1 MFCIHGAVASGVG
14 TIDHQELTIEKGVT
28 AIYGLNKGTAGTENS
43 NASGKSFLF
52 GNIFDTLFEYPIGP
66 SEYADRIQSGMR
78 GVRFS
83 ILEGGKRVKCMV
95 KRENKKATLMYGSKR
110 ITGITNVRKKL
121 AEILPIN
128 SDDFETYIHL
138 DSMAP
143 HPLVR
148 GSSASRLRFL
158 TSFFSSIGAI
168 DSERQIIKSWADSL
182 KVSRGQYDEL
192 RSEVHRLQKQVP
204 TNQQFQAS
212 VQKLKEMERELDALT
227 SDAEKAESQRLGA
240 MFRDQASEEIEHYKK
255 GVLEANTTNPE
266 KVLAFYRELLVENE
280 QIYAESKAYAEYRTA
295 KAQYEK
301 WYSSLSG
308 STLDLMG
315 TYSNERIFEHYAKA
329 SEDKVEYDSLTSQM
343 ERLRAECKSV
353 SVPPKPSMSK
363 GECQSRISALEHQLE
378 HATKFGK
385 GACPTCGQSVKVKDP
400 ASIKSMLSKLNR
412 IADQWDEYDRASYK
426 AEQVAERRAEYTEL
440 KNKRAS
446 IKVRDVDA
454 LRTATRELR
463 NAVAEP
469 EPVEIG
475 NALPL
480 DIAAKSVDEIKDRVK
495 ALAFLC
501 RNKDS
506 LKAALSVKDGE
517 SDSLLSRV
525 SELTEKCTVLRARLL
540 KAKDDRAE
548 LKAMQTKLESYN
560 QKLKTEKDCQILMEA
575 YDPKGLKRMVIS
587 VLSQHLMAQINKYAK
602 LAFDEDLRFRLVWEK
617 TQVQLLVDRY
627 YHGRKE
633 PVTSDVRRLSGA
645 ETTLFTIITV
655 LALLNF
661 VPSHRRSNVLIM
673 DEPTAHF
680 GPSNIEKFKE
690 LLPLLL
696 SVIPSIIIITPKVD
710 QRYRGAREYTAVKEK
725 NGAIRLCK
733 GHPSN
738 IEEH

>member
-1 MFCIHGAVASGVG
+1 MFCIHGAMASGVG

-28 AIYGLNKGTAGTENS
+28 TIYGLNKGTAGNENS

-52 GNIFDTLFEYPIGP
+52 GNIYDTLFEYPIGQ
-66 SEYADRIQSGMR
+66 SEYVDRIQAGTR

-83 ILEGGKRVKCMV
+83 LLEGGKRIQCLV
-95 KRENKKATLMYGSKR
+95 KRENKKATLMYGGKR

-138 DSMAP
+138 DSMSP

-168 DSERQIIKSWADSL
+168 DNERQIIKAWSDSL
-182 KVSRGQYDEL
+182 KVSRTQYDEL
-192 RSEVHRLQKQVP
+192 RSEIHRLRQRVP
-204 TNQQFQAS
+204 TNEQFKSS
-212 VQKLKEMERELDALT
+212 VQQLKAMERELETLT
-227 SDAEKAESQRLGA
+227 SNAEQAERQRLGA
-240 MFRDQASEEIEHYKK
+240 MFRDQASEEIAHYKK
-255 GVLEANTTNPE
+255 GVLEASTSNPDKMLE
-266 KVLAFYRELLVENE
+266 FYRELLTENE
-280 QIYAESKAYAEYRTA
+280 QIYKESVAYSEYKVK

-301 WYSSLSG
+301 WYSGLSG

-329 SEDKVEYDSLTSQM
+329 SESKVEYDSLTTQM
-343 ERLRAECKSV
+343 ERLAPECKSV
-353 SVPPKPSMSK
+353 SVPPKPNMSK
-363 GECQSRISALEHQLE
+363 GECQSRISSLEHQLE

-385 GACPTCGQSVKVKDP
+385 GSCPTCGQSVKVKDP
-400 ASIKSMLSKLNR
+400 AAIKASLAKLHR
-412 IADQWDEYDRASYK
+412 IADQWEAYDRASYK

-440 KNKRAS
+440 KQKRAALK
-446 IKVRDVDA
+446 IRNVDA

-463 NAVAEP
+463 YAVAEP
-469 EPVEIG
+469 EPVDIG
-475 NALPL
+475 NALPI
-480 DIAAKSVDEIKDRVK
+480 DIAAKAVDEIKARVK
-495 ALAFLC
+495 ALSYLC
-501 RNKDS
+501 RNKDN
-506 LKAALSVKDGE
+506 LKAALQVKDGE
-517 SDSLLSRV
+517 SDSLLGRV
-525 SELTEKCTVLRARLL
+525 SDLTEQCTILRARLQR
-540 KAKDDRAE
+540 AKEDRAE
-548 LKAMQTKLESYN
+548 MTALQAKLESFD
-560 QKLKTEKDCQILMEA
+560 QKLKTEKDCQVLMEA

-633 PVTSDVRRLSGA
+633 PVTTDVRRLSGA
-645 ETTLFTIITV
+645 ESTLFTIITV

-661 VPSHRRSNVLIM
+661 VPTHRRSNVLIM

-680 GPSNIEKFKE
+680 GPSNVEKFKE

-696 SVIPSIIIITPKVD
+696 SIIPSIIIITPKVD
-710 QRYRGAREYTAVKEK
+710 QRYMGSREYTAVKEK
-725 NGAIRLCK
+725 DGTIRLCK
-733 GHPSN
+733 GHPTN
-738 IEEH
+738 LEER